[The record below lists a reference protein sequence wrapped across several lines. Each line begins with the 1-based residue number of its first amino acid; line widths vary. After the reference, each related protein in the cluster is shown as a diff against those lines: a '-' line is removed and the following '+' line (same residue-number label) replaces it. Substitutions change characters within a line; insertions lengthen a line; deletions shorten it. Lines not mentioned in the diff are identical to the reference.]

1 MNKLQQLH
9 WPLIMGMG
17 ALALIRPLM
26 NITGWMGAPGR
37 PFGPLLVS
45 GLISLVWLAIVVIF
59 RVRQPL
65 LTLIFT
71 GMTYGVFSFGLGA
84 ILSPLLTG
92 EFSGPLARPFIL
104 PFALVNLLTTHAL
117 WGAVVGLLAWG
128 IQEMARPNR
137 L

>member
-26 NITGWMGAPGR
+26 NITGWMGGLGR
-37 PFGPLLVS
+37 PFGPLFVS
-45 GLISLVWLAIVVIF
+45 GLISLAWLAIVVIF

-92 EFSGPLARPFIL
+92 EVFGPLARPFIL
-104 PFALVNLLTTHAL
+104 PFALVSVLTTNAI
-117 WGAVVGLLAWG
+117 WGAGVGLLASG
-128 IQEMARPNR
+128 VQGLAGPRQQ
-137 L
+137 